1 MSDKI
6 KPSEVSQV
14 LLDQLKGISNAE
26 KFDEVG
32 TVLTVSDGVA
42 RIYGLRNAEANELL
56 EFENGTDANAYC
68 YLGNGYLNDYRI
80 LMYTDFA
87 DKVAVAP
94 GKKGYVTSNIRDE
107 DIDDA
112 AKRVLRSLTGLHD
125 LYMRQV
131 GAFGSVHRD
140 SGNRV
145 VSIAYFALV
154 DIDNVSKELNYQN
167 SAYWEDVD
175 HLPHLLFDH
184 MEMINKALL
193 CLRTLVPSRPVGF
206 HLLPPL
212 FTLTQLQQL
221 YEAILGETID
231 KRNFRKRINEM
242 PFIEKTEEID
252 RKTSKRGAILY
263 RFNQLAYQDVKMFK
277 L

>member
-1 MSDKI
+1 MSTIFYQQYPKFHVAVDCIIFGFK
-6 KPSEVSQV
+6 KCQLKV
-14 LLDQLKGISNAE
+14 LLQK
-26 KFDEVG
+26 
-32 TVLTVSDGVA
+32 
-42 RIYGLRNAEANELL
+42 RP
-56 EFENGTDANAYC
+56 FEPRQGEWS
-68 YLGNGYLNDYRI
+68 
-80 LMYTDFA
+80 LMGGF
-87 DKVAVAP
+87 V
-94 GKKGYVTSNIRDE
+94 NRDE

-112 AKRVLRSLTGLHD
+112 AKRVLHSLTGLHD

>member
-1 MSDKI
+1 MRHTNDNTRITTTFYQQYPKFHVAVDCI
-6 KPSEVSQV
+6 IFGFKKGQLKV
-14 LLDQLKGISNAE
+14 LLQK
-26 KFDEVG
+26 
-32 TVLTVSDGVA
+32 
-42 RIYGLRNAEANELL
+42 RP
-56 EFENGTDANAYC
+56 FEPRQGEWS
-68 YLGNGYLNDYRI
+68 
-80 LMYTDFA
+80 LMGGF
-87 DKVAVAP
+87 V
-94 GKKGYVTSNIRDE
+94 NRDE

-154 DIDNVSKELNYQN
+154 DIDKVSSELNYQN
-167 SAYWEDVD
+167 AAYWEDLEN
-175 HLPHLLFDH
+175 LPPLLFDH
-184 MEMINKALL
+184 QEMVRKALL
-193 CLRTLVPSRPVGF
+193 CLRTLVPSRPIGF

-221 YEAILGETID
+221 YEAILGDSID

-263 RFNQLAYQDVKMFK
+263 RFNERAFDEVKIFK

>member
-1 MSDKI
+1 MSTIFYQQYPKFHVAVDCIIFGFK
-6 KPSEVSQV
+6 KCQLKV
-14 LLDQLKGISNAE
+14 LLQK
-26 KFDEVG
+26 
-32 TVLTVSDGVA
+32 
-42 RIYGLRNAEANELL
+42 RP
-56 EFENGTDANAYC
+56 FEPRQGEWS
-68 YLGNGYLNDYRI
+68 
-80 LMYTDFA
+80 LMGGF
-87 DKVAVAP
+87 V
-94 GKKGYVTSNIRDE
+94 NRDE

-112 AKRVLRSLTGLHD
+112 AQRVLRSLTGLHD

>member
-1 MSDKI
+1 MSTIFYQQYPKFHVAVDCIIFGFK
-6 KPSEVSQV
+6 KCQLKV
-14 LLDQLKGISNAE
+14 LLQK
-26 KFDEVG
+26 
-32 TVLTVSDGVA
+32 
-42 RIYGLRNAEANELL
+42 RP
-56 EFENGTDANAYC
+56 FEPRQGEWS
-68 YLGNGYLNDYRI
+68 
-80 LMYTDFA
+80 LMGGF
-87 DKVAVAP
+87 V
-94 GKKGYVTSNIRDE
+94 NRDE

-252 RKTSKRGAILY
+252 RKISKRGAILY

>member
-1 MSDKI
+1 MSTIFYQQYPKFHVAVDCIIFGFK
-6 KPSEVSQV
+6 KCQLKV
-14 LLDQLKGISNAE
+14 LLQK
-26 KFDEVG
+26 
-32 TVLTVSDGVA
+32 
-42 RIYGLRNAEANELL
+42 RP
-56 EFENGTDANAYC
+56 FEPRQGEWS
-68 YLGNGYLNDYRI
+68 
-80 LMYTDFA
+80 LMGGF
-87 DKVAVAP
+87 V
-94 GKKGYVTSNIRDE
+94 NRDE

-193 CLRTLVPSRPVGF
+193 CLRTLVSSRPVGF

>member
-1 MSDKI
+1 MSTIFYQQYPKFHVAVDCIIFGFK
-6 KPSEVSQV
+6 KCQLKV
-14 LLDQLKGISNAE
+14 LLQK
-26 KFDEVG
+26 
-32 TVLTVSDGVA
+32 
-42 RIYGLRNAEANELL
+42 RP
-56 EFENGTDANAYC
+56 FEPRQGEWS
-68 YLGNGYLNDYRI
+68 
-80 LMYTDFA
+80 LMGGF
-87 DKVAVAP
+87 V
-94 GKKGYVTSNIRDE
+94 NRDE

-125 LYMRQV
+125 LYMSQV

-175 HLPHLLFDH
+175 HLPQLLFDH